1 VHLLSLLLLVMAAAG
16 WVFVP
21 RSFMT
26 QTQKV
31 FAWAAVQQRGLSVVR
46 LGVFTVLSFAFI
58 HILNSMPSD
67 LLANVLPR

>member
-1 VHLLSLLLLVMAAAG
+1 MHLLSLLLLVMVAAG
-16 WVFVP
+16 WIFAP
-21 RSFMT
+21 RSLVD

-31 FAWAAVQQRGLSVVR
+31 LAWAAIQQRGLSVVK

>member
-1 VHLLSLLLLVMAAAG
+1 MHLLSLLLLVMAAAG
-16 WVFVP
+16 WIFAP
-21 RSFMT
+21 RSLVN

-31 FAWAAVQQRGLSVVR
+31 LAWAAIQQRGLSVVK

>member
-1 VHLLSLLLLVMAAAG
+1 MHLLSLLLLVVAAAG
-16 WVFVP
+16 WILAP
-21 RSFMT
+21 RNLVN

-31 FAWAAVQQRGLSVVR
+31 LAWAAIQQRGLSVVK